1 MRKYE
6 TMMISGP
13 DLDEDEIQALV
24 EEASAIIRREGG
36 NVTGVDIW
44 GLRRL
49 EYPINHK
56 ESGHYA
62 VLNFEAETGTVK
74 ELERIMG
81 IKDEVLR
88 IKTLLMDRGKE

>member
-6 TMMISGP
+6 TMIIARPG
-13 DLDEDEIQALV
+13 LEEEELKALIDEFSSVVA
-24 EEASAIIRREGG
+24 REGG
-36 NVTGVDIW
+36 RVTNVDVW
-44 GLRRL
+44 GLRKL
-49 EYPINHK
+49 EYEIDHE

-62 VLNFEAETGTVK
+62 VVNFEAGADLVK

-88 IKTLLMDRGKE
+88 TKTLVLEKD